1 MKQQYH
7 LHINTNYK
15 SSYHDEVVRQVYF
28 YQLTSRDCKHIE
40 IKGNFYKKTQLKLK
54 LKTKNTALT

>member
-15 SSYHDEVVRQVYF
+15 SSYHDEVVQQVYF
-28 YQLTSRDCKHIE
+28 YQLTSIDFKHIE
-40 IKGNFYKKTQLKLK
+40 IKEIFTYKL
-54 LKTKNTALT
+54 N

>member
-15 SSYHDEVVRQVYF
+15 SSYHDEVVQQVYF
-28 YQLTSRDCKHIE
+28 YQLTSRYCKHIE
-40 IKGNFYKKTQLKLK
+40 IKEIFIDKHN
-54 LKTKNTALT
+54 